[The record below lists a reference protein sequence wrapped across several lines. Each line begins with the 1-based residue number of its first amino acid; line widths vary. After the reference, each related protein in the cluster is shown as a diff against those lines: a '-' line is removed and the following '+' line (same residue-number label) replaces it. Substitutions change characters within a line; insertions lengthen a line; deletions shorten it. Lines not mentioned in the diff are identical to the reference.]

1 MWPGAAAALADAS
14 HIAVAKGAFCR
25 MFLPFG
31 QYAKANA
38 VVHVLCVAFTLTVLC
53 SRRAPRHVASPWR
66 SLGAESLSDRHST

>member
-38 VVHVLCVAFTLTVLC
+38 VVHVFVRCFHIDSTVLTARASSC
-53 SRRAPRHVASPWR
+53 CQSLAITGSR
-66 SLGAESLSDRHST
+66 ESERPS